1 MALYGYF
8 ASLATEVCDRDVG
21 ITICCPGPVGSGSDV
36 PVERSV
42 YGPEGMITRTE
53 EPRAKGKVHPKR
65 YAQLVANAAAH
76 GVDECWI
83 AKHPVLLVG
92 ESCFPSG
99 LCFVSSNT

>member
-8 ASLATEVCDRDVG
+8 ASMATEVCDRNVG
-21 ITICCPGPVGSGSDV
+21 ITICCPGPVSSGSEV
-36 PVERSV
+36 ATERSV
-42 YGPEGMITRTE
+42 YGPDGMITRTE
-53 EPRAKGKVHPKR
+53 EPNPKGKVHPRR

-92 ESCFPSG
+92 E
-99 LCFVSSNT
+99 